1 VVKEG
6 VLPFYSSRVGPY
18 SENLFPNG
26 KGMICCSVVF
36 SSPADVAFLTSS
48 PRLCVVV
55 RQAWC
60 TVLYVRYTGP
70 YSESDAKVPIVTPDW
85 PHRAESGHVSRSCLA
100 WPCLLSE
107 TLRHPPSM
115 RTLDMVYCYVLPDMW
130 VTVATSILR
139 FSTTGVDRSH
149 KAETVCGGIPSR

>member
-1 VVKEG
+1 MKEG
-6 VLPFYSSRVGPY
+6 VLPFCSSRVGPY

-70 YSESDAKVPIVTPDW
+70 CSESDAKVPIVTPDW
-85 PHRAESGHVSRSCLA
+85 PHRAESGHVSRSCVA

-115 RTLDMVYCYVLPDMW
+115 RTLGMVYYSVLPDMW
-130 VTVATSILR
+130 VTVATSRLR

-149 KAETVCGGIPSR
+149 KEETVCGGIPSR